1 MKKHNFSSGPA
12 ILPQSVMEEAGK
24 AVVDWNGMG
33 LSLLEVSHRSKE
45 FVSVME
51 EAQQL
56 TKELLNINDDYSVL
70 FLTGGASSQFYM
82 TAMNLLDKEE
92 TACYIDTGNWSA
104 KAIQEAKV
112 FGKIVEVASSKDKE
126 YVYIPKDFTLS
137 NEAKYLHITTNN
149 TVQGTQFQEIPDVNV
164 PLVADMS
171 SDIFSRPIDI
181 EKYGLIY
188 AGAQK
193 NMGPAGTTMVIV
205 RKDLVGKL
213 NRVIPTILNYKTHV
227 DKGSMFNTPPVF
239 PVFVSML
246 TLRWLKA
253 QGGVEAI
260 QKVNE
265 AKAKLLYDEIDSNP
279 CFRGRVAVEDR
290 SLMNVTFFAQTPELE
305 KAFSEVAKANNI
317 SAINGYRT
325 IGGFRASI
333 YNAMPMESV
342 EHLVKTMRDF
352 AKQYA

>member
-12 ILPQSVMEEAGK
+12 ILPQSVMEEAAK
-24 AVVDWNGMG
+24 AVVDWNGIG
-33 LSLLEVSHRSKE
+33 LSVLEMSHRSKE
-45 FVSVME
+45 FTAVME

-56 TKELLNINDDYSVL
+56 TKELLHIGDDYCVL

-82 TAMNLLDKEE
+82 TAMNFLEQNE

-104 KAIQEAKV
+104 KAIHE
-112 FGKIVEVASSKDKE
+112 GKIFGNIEVIASSKDRN
-126 YVYIPKDFTLS
+126 YVYIPKEFTLPS
-137 NEAKYLHITTNN
+137 HAKYLHITTNN
-149 TVQGTQFQEIPDVNV
+149 TVQGTQFHHIPNVDV
-164 PLVADMS
+164 PIVADMS

-181 EKYGLIY
+181 KKYGLIY

-213 NRVIPTILNYKTHV
+213 SRQIPTMLDYATHIK
-227 DKGSMFNTPPVF
+227 KGSMFNTPPVF

-253 QGGVEAI
+253 QGGVEAMEQI
-260 QKVNE
+260 NI
-265 AKAKLLYDEIDSNP
+265 AKAKMLYDEIDRNS
-279 CFRGRVAVEDR
+279 CFRGRVDEADR
-290 SLMNVTFFAQTPELE
+290 SLMNVTFFAETPELE
-305 KAFSEVAKANNI
+305 KAFYEICEAEHI
-317 SAINGYRT
+317 SQIKGYRT

-333 YNAMPMESV
+333 YNAMPTSSV
-342 EHLVKTMRDF
+342 EHLVQVMKRF
-352 AKQYA
+352 EEQA

>member
-33 LSLLEVSHRSKE
+33 LSLLEISHRSKE

-104 KAIQEAKV
+104 KAIKEAKV

-126 YVYIPKDFTLS
+126 YVYIPKGFTLP

-149 TVQGTQFQEIPDVNV
+149 TVQGTQFQEIPNVNV

-213 NRVIPTILNYKTHV
+213 NREIPTMLNYKIHV

-260 QKVNE
+260 QKINE

-305 KAFSEVAKANNI
+305 KAFSEIAKANNI

-342 EHLVKTMRDF
+342 EYLVKTMRDF

>member
-12 ILPQSVMEEAGK
+12 MLPQSVMEEAAK

-33 LSLLEVSHRSKE
+33 LSVLEVSHRSKE

-82 TAMNLLDKEE
+82 TAMNFLDEDE

-104 KAIQEAKV
+104 KAIKEAKV

-126 YVYIPKDFTLS
+126 YVYIPKEIALPND
-137 NEAKYLHITTNN
+137 AKYLHITTNN
-149 TVQGTQFQEIPDVNV
+149 TVQGTQFHQIPDVNV

-213 NRVIPTILNYKTHV
+213 KREIPTMLDYKTHV
-227 DKGSMFNTPPVF
+227 DRASMFNTPPVF

-265 AKAKLLYDEIDSNP
+265 AKAKLLYDEIDANP
-279 CFRGRVAVEDR
+279 CFRGRVAIEDR

-305 KAFSEVAKANNI
+305 KAFFEATEAVNI
-317 SAINGYRT
+317 SRIVGYKT

-342 EHLVKTMRDF
+342 ELLVKTMQDF
-352 AKQYA
+352 AKQNA